1 MKDEKENRAVLFG
14 TVLNETTDK
23 VKLRW
28 IDSRTNKPIEGFVM
42 TATIGERVTIAGEI
56 ALCLHD
62 GEAFGSTIRV
72 ADTYFCNP
80 SGAEQQ
86 DTHDLWIEQGVV
98 AQHEGP
104 HQATEHEGPH
114 VATEH
119 EGPHV
124 AIEHEG
130 PHVAM
135 DDDYDDTVP
144 VNTTGFTMELSVE
157 DADTIELDDD
167 TADEQVSAKAKTAAQ
182 KAKEKRD
189 LLYVKEDSELMQGM
203 NTDLAKAMVR
213 GKRHTDFAAWNFT
226 PLLLPTMV
234 VVTDPITQE
243 NTYVNYSHKGK
254 PVNRIL
260 LNPNE
265 RDPDA
270 KPTDIAHWGAVIN
283 PRCGQTFAPLAHASW
298 MIPVANAVDG
308 IEGVTYD
315 RYCIKNGARGAMTID
330 LSDMATT
337 KRTEAASNL
346 TGFLNLDANSVKAIL
361 LEENGGHRCGVTMLN
376 PLDGKGAFSAY
387 LTVMRTYCGNLA
399 MRGAN
404 QLMFKIRH
412 TAGAIA
418 AFDPEAMA
426 VKMGQAFE
434 EAQKHLLLSH
444 LLRWIPIEGNMFDK
458 MLTVF
463 DKHGLITPPTVAI
476 DVSDYDKIVAADLA
490 GSPLSAEQK
499 QSMQKIGRGQAY
511 KAVLHGY
518 ANPDVDYVNL
528 QDEES
533 VGTAF
538 HLMNAVT
545 GMLTNAPIIV
555 EDAQGKATQAKVLSG
570 QPAGMEGFMKKSSA
584 STVLHETI
592 AEDAVKAYCKANG
605 KDVLT
610 TDDFPHMKQ
619 WFTDNPSAIT
629 IPNRNG
635 KGASTP
641 LTDVPEYHETWNMK
655 VLTGNKGAMKL

>member
-1 MKDEKENRAVLFG
+1 MSNENENRAVLFG
-14 TVLNETTDK
+14 TVLNETPDK

-28 IDSRTNKPIEGFVM
+28 TDSRTNKPIEGFVM
-42 TATIGERVTIAGEI
+42 TATIGERVTVAGET

-86 DTHDLWIEQGVV
+86 DAHDLWLEQGIT
-98 AQHEGP
+98 AQPADEGP
-104 HQATEHEGPH
+104 ADEGP
-114 VATEH
+114 AD
-119 EGPHV
+119 EGP
-124 AIEHEG
+124 ADEG
-130 PHVAM
+130 PVQQEGPA
-135 DDDYDDTVP
+135 DEDYDDSVP
-144 VNTTGFTMELSVE
+144 INDTGFTMELSVE
-157 DADTIELDDD
+157 DAETVELDPA
-167 TADEQVSAKAKTAAQ
+167 TADKQVKAKATTAAQ
-182 KAKEKRD
+182 KAKAKRD
-189 LLYVKEDSELMQGM
+189 ELYVKEDSELMQSM
-203 NTDLAKAMVR
+203 NTDIAKALVR
-213 GKRHTDFAAWNFT
+213 GKRHNDFAAWNFD
-226 PLLLPTMV
+226 PLLLPTV
-234 VVTDPITQE
+234 VAITDPVTGNQS
-243 NTYVNYSHKGK
+243 YANYSHKGK

-265 RDPDA
+265 ADKSLPAD
-270 KPTDIAHWGAVIN
+270 DIRHHGAVIN
-283 PRCGQTFAPLAHASW
+283 PRCGQTWASLSHKAW
-298 MIPVANAVDG
+298 MIPVANAVHD
-308 IEGVTYD
+308 IEGVSYD

-330 LSDMATT
+330 LTDMSST
-337 KRTEAASNL
+337 KRSDAASNL

-361 LEENGGHRCGVTMLN
+361 HEENGGHRCGVTLLN
-376 PLDGKGAFSAY
+376 PLDGKGAFSAH
-387 LTVMRTYCGNLA
+387 LTVMRTYCQNLA

-412 TAGAIA
+412 TSGAIA

-426 VKMGQAFE
+426 TSMGKAFE
-434 EAQKHLLLSH
+434 EAQKHLLCAH

-490 GSPLSAEQK
+490 GNPLSVTQK

-511 KAVLHGY
+511 KAVMHGY
-518 ANPDVDYVNL
+518 ANPDVDYVSL

-538 HLMNAVT
+538 HTMQAVT

-555 EDAQGKATQAKVLSG
+555 EDKQGKGTQAKVLSG
-570 QPAGMEGFMKKSSA
+570 NSSAGMEGFMKKSGA
-584 STVLHETI
+584 STVLHEKI
-592 AEDAVKAYCKANG
+592 AEEAVMAYCKANG

-641 LTDVPEYHETWNMK
+641 LTEIPEYHETWNMK
-655 VLTGNKGAMKL
+655 VLTGNTGAMKL